1 MEFNEKVLFV
11 RATLK
16 LSQIKLAQ
24 ELQVGVATINRWET
38 KKTVPN
44 KRDAYAFDLYCKK
57 HNIKFDGDDEK

>member
-44 KRDAYAFDLYCKK
+44 KRDAYAFDLYCKM